1 MSQYKNKVKS
11 ESGWSQAEPAAGGGR
26 GQSLA
31 GAGPEPAAARNLATG
46 AAGDV
51 TGRRRPCPPLLW
63 AARAGGAACLLLP
76 GAPMRSPR
84 RAAGCPRA
92 PNKSTPRRAP
102 ASHDL
107 MAPRDGAGR

>member
-11 ESGWSQAEPAAGGGR
+11 ESGWSQAERAAGGGR

-51 TGRRRPCPPLLW
+51 TGRRRPCPPSF
-63 AARAGGAACLLLP
+63 G
-76 GAPMRSPR
+76 R
-84 RAAGCPRA
+84 RGRVGP
-92 PNKSTPRRAP
+92 P
-102 ASHDL
+102 ASSSPG
-107 MAPRDGAGR
+107 PR